1 MLYQNDLVFAAIFV
15 PKNSAGKGNFM
26 AWNCSE
32 ANQCVM
38 SKVILQEP
46 FLEKKSSFFMGG
58 KIFSCDSDQSMLAN
72 FETKKSASFL
82 MTYLR

>member
-46 FLEKKSSFFMGG
+46 FLEKKII
-58 KIFSCDSDQSMLAN
+58 IFHGWQN
-72 FETKKSASFL
+72 FL
-82 MTYLR
+82 L

>member
-15 PKNSAGKGNFM
+15 PKNSAGKWNFM
-26 AWNCSE
+26 AWHCSE

-46 FLEKKSSFFMGG
+46 FLEKKNHH
-58 KIFSCDSDQSMLAN
+58 FSWVAKFSPVTVIKACLQTLKQKNLLLS
-72 FETKKSASFL
+72 
-82 MTYLR
+82 